1 MKKVFHFICLI
12 LLASAASAQKRPS
25 GKSISFINDEG
36 KSVTYDRVITWTK
49 KAGFQV
55 EDFYQGSDQL
65 AEIAMTPL
73 KPEYHYFLKEGKFR
87 SFYENG
93 QLKDDAT
100 YLQNN
105 LKGVRSQYFENGR
118 LFKRSLYVKKNDLPI
133 LLVNEVWDQQ
143 GNQLVREGQG
153 RSTEISDLI
162 ETGNYVDGLKDSVW
176 TGTYPDGRFCY
187 RETYTKGILISGASS
202 DPEGKTYEYTQL
214 TELAV
219 FEGGMDAFWKFI
231 AKNQR
236 VPRSRIPRETVNVSF
251 RIEKDGSVKEAFL
264 MNEESYAANDE
275 VIRIALLTSGKWT
288 PGRKRGI
295 PQPSWF
301 NYNTTFVRGS
311 SNLP

>member
-1 MKKVFHFICLI
+1 MKRVFHFICLI
-12 LLASAASAQKRPS
+12 LLASAASAQRRPS

-49 KAGFQV
+49 KAGFKV

-65 AEIAMTPL
+65 AEVAITPL

-93 QLKDDAT
+93 QLKEDAT
-100 YLQNN
+100 YLQND

-118 LFKRSLYVKKNDLPI
+118 LFKRSLYVKKNNI
-133 LLVNEVWDQQ
+133 LISLVNEVWDQQ

-153 RSTEISDLI
+153 RSTEISDLT

-176 TGTYPDGRFCY
+176 TGTYPDGKLCY
-187 RETYTKGILISGASS
+187 QETYTKGILVSGTSS
-202 DPEGKTYEYTQL
+202 DPEGKTHEYTQM
-214 TELAV
+214 TERAV
-219 FEGGMDAFWKFI
+219 FEGGIDEFWKFI
-231 AKNQR
+231 NKSLKHPRNRVAK
-236 VPRSRIPRETVNVSF
+236 ETVNVSF

-288 PGRKRGI
+288 PGKKRGL

-301 NYNTTFVRGS
+301 DYNISFFS
-311 SNLP
+311 STSRLP